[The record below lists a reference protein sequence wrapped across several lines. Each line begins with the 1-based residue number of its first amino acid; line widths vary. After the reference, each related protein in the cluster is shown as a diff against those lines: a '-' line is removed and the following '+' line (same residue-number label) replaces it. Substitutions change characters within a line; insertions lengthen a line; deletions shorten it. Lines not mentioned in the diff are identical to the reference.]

1 MNDALDVIV
10 VGGGI
15 AGMAFATQLVD
26 RADQQPVRVR
36 IFSKAAVETS
46 NSFAAQGGVAAV
58 MRLEDSFEQ
67 HVRDTITVGAGR
79 NDPDVVRLVVGEGP
93 AMIRGMIGLG
103 AHFDSDASGQLQLAR
118 EGGHSMARVV
128 HHLDRTGEEI
138 VRVLQA
144 RVRSSPNIEVIE
156 PQRALD
162 LLIEGEGPDRR
173 STGVRAM
180 DLRSGDVVDHFA
192 SLVILATGGAGQVY
206 ERTTNPIGAT
216 GDGLAMAIR
225 AHVQLRDM
233 AFVQFHPTALH
244 TTEPGPAFLISEAV
258 RGAGARLL
266 APDGRP
272 LMKAIHHMGDLA
284 PRNVIARA
292 IHREMQRTGAAH
304 LWLDASPIGVS
315 RFALEFPAIEKRCRE
330 IGLVP
335 GRDWIPVVPGAH
347 YMCGGILTDD
357 RGRTSLNGLLA
368 LGECASTGLHGA
380 DRLASNSLLEALVI
394 PKRAAEIAFSSAA
407 THAIRTSRTYREN
420 WLSRRTSTIT
430 TRALGTLRHTMS
442 AHVGTIRDQ
451 EGMLHAL
458 CIIAKLERQ
467 VAPVWNRHR
476 WSAEL
481 IDLRDLL
488 AVARSITSAALAEPA
503 SLGAH
508 YVEVT
513 ASQGL
518 RVPHS
523 K

>member
-1 MNDALDVIV
+1 M
-10 VGGGI
+10 
-15 AGMAFATQLVD
+15 
-26 RADQQPVRVR
+26 
-36 IFSKAAVETS
+36 
-46 NSFAAQGGVAAV
+46 
-58 MRLEDSFEQ
+58 
-67 HVRDTITVGAGR
+67 
-79 NDPDVVRLVVGEGP
+79 
-93 AMIRGMIGLG
+93 
-103 AHFDSDASGQLQLAR
+103 
-118 EGGHSMARVV
+118 
-128 HHLDRTGEEI
+128 
-138 VRVLQA
+138 RVLQA

-284 PRNVIARA
+284 PRNVIGRA

-335 GRDWIPVVPGAH
+335 GRDWIPVRIDV
-347 YMCGGILTDD
+347 
-357 RGRTSLNGLLA
+357 GR
-368 LGECASTGLHGA
+368 
-380 DRLASNSLLEALVI
+380 
-394 PKRAAEIAFSSAA
+394 AEFPV
-407 THAIRTSRTYREN
+407 E
-420 WLSRRTSTIT
+420 RR
-430 TRALGTLRHTMS
+430 
-442 AHVGTIRDQ
+442 D
-451 EGMLHAL
+451 
-458 CIIAKLERQ
+458 K
-467 VAPVWNRHR
+467 PVRHR
-476 WSAEL
+476 MLQSL
-481 IDLRDLL
+481 RFGVDLVQL
-488 AVARSITSAALAEPA
+488 VS
-503 SLGAH
+503 
-508 YVEVT
+508 
-513 ASQGL
+513 
-518 RVPHS
+518 
-523 K
+523 